1 MATKKKASKR
11 KVTQKRPAR
20 KVAKKS
26 AVRKAPKKKPAKKAA
41 RPRRLSPAA
50 VPANAPV
57 VIPSAAP
64 VPPKR
69 NGLLLGLL
77 VIGLLLA
84 VLWRSQRESTMQTT
98 TASPT
103 IAAEAPEGRSAAP
116 PVPAAQSP
124 AVKPA
129 EVRSTANQP
138 RIRRESAGEI
148 GDPSLTF
155 DRSDGGKLSVRCWRP
170 ANGMAH
176 LDVFGPRN
184 QKIVSLQSEAG
195 DAGWKSLS
203 WDGKDAQG
211 KKVPEGLYY
220 IRPSASSEA
229 LQQIRDVWVKG

>member
-11 KVTQKRPAR
+11 KIAKKRPVRKAAKKRAVRAVTQKRPA
-20 KVAKKS
+20 KKS
-26 AVRKAPKKKPAKKAA
+26 A
-41 RPRRLSPAA
+41 RPRRRPAA
-50 VPANAPV
+50 AAGSSAPQA
-57 VIPSAAP
+57 IPTAAP
-64 VPPKR
+64 LPPKR
-69 NGLLLGLL
+69 NGLMLGLI

-84 VLWRSQRESTMQTT
+84 VLWRSQRENALET
-98 TASPT
+98 TAASPAVT
-103 IAAEAPEGRSAAP
+103 AQAPEGRSAAP
-116 PVPAAQSP
+116 ATPVAQSP
-124 AVKPA
+124 EAKPA
-129 EVRSTANQP
+129 ELKLSESKP

-148 GDPSLTF
+148 GEPSLTF

-170 ANGMAH
+170 ANGMAQ

-220 IRPSASSEA
+220 IRPSASAQS